1 MFKTKKTLT
10 KEKQQKENIFKAKR
24 ENVSKW
30 KRNELKKGKKIKET
44 SQEANKQKDL
54 EERMEMIGERESD
67 SESENNDDHHD
78 STFDEEI
85 EVTDNTETMELQY
98 RMQTEMNTDNK
109 EMRELL
115 PIKTKQGLI
124 SRETDVLLKKKK
136 TEREQP
142 NVADNDIEEEIFTP
156 DLEKDED
163 IDSDNDI
170 LESLDKIIKAP
181 VEMSEDIIE
190 LSTAELLAERQE
202 TIESLKFKIGVL
214 CSGILEK
221 PEEKIKNLTTIMH
234 MIDEKNKEG
243 HVNFFPIRKMAI
255 LSLMEIFRDI
265 IPEYRVG
272 VVDLETQKGKQTLA
286 VICKALFNL
295 PFPF

>member
-136 TEREQP
+136 TEKEQP

>member
-44 SQEANKQKDL
+44 SQEAHKQKDL
-54 EERMEMIGERESD
+54 EERMEMIGEPESD

-85 EVTDNTETMELQY
+85 EVTDSTETMEIQY

-142 NVADNDIEEEIFTP
+142 NVADNDIAEEIFTQ
-156 DLEKDED
+156 DED

-181 VEMSEDIIE
+181 VETSKDIIE

-286 VICKALFNL
+286 V
-295 PFPF
+295 